1 MGPSGQPG
9 PFGPLPPPGPPGAP
23 GPPGFGGVRPNR
35 PPARRHRFLTILL
48 IAAIALASYWGLQNS
63 RSHVVTPG
71 QAARSAGQIAT
82 SVSPGLADVVTTLG
96 YQHAEAAGTGL
107 VLTPSGEVLTNN
119 HVIEGATSIR
129 VTDVGNGRTYP
140 ATVLGYDRSHDIA
153 VLKLRGASGL
163 RTVRTGNSALAR
175 VGQKVIGLGN
185 AGGRGGTPS
194 VVTGRIVRLSAS
206 VTASDAAAGTSERLT
221 GLIGH
226 NAPIKPGDSGGPL
239 VDKAARVIGV
249 NTAASA
255 GHGGFQFRGA
265 TQAFAIPI
273 NRALSIARQ
282 IESRTASSTVHIG
295 ATGFLGVAVES
306 ATQAAAG
313 GVPSGRGVVVAG
325 VFGGSPAHVAGLA
338 AGDVIIGADGR
349 RVRSPLALQSVLERQ
364 HPGDTVGITWVDRV
378 GQRHQATVT
387 LIKGPAG

>member
-9 PFGPLPPPGPPGAP
+9 PFGPLPPPGPP

-206 VTASDAAAGTSERLT
+206 DAAAGTSERLT

-226 NAPIKPGDSGGPL
+226 NAPIKPCDSGGPL